1 MAKKGPIGK
10 VEGFYIENN
19 LNKKVE
25 DIASDLNRPVSSIEN
40 YIKKNVKSK
49 KEVSSQP
56 KAGDFFARRTGVV
69 TMTENASS
77 MADSKRRGIKPTTH
91 CVVKI
96 KEDE

>member
-19 LNKKVE
+19 LSKNIE
-25 DIASDLNRPVSSIEN
+25 EIASDLNRPVSSIQN
-40 YIKKNVKSK
+40 YIKKNVKTK
-49 KEVSSQP
+49 KENASQP
-56 KAGDFFARRTGVV
+56 KAGDQFARRSGVV
-69 TMTENASS
+69 TMTENASM
-77 MADSKRRGIKPTTH
+77 MADSRRRTVKPTTH